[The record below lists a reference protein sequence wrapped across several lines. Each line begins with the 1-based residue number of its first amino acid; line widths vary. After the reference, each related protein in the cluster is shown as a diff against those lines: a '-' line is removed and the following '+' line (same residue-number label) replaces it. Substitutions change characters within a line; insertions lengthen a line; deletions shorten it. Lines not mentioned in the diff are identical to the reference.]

1 MKNITMTNTTQMTR
15 ALFAFPQVADRS
27 LTVGVRGAFQG
38 TGLSAFG
45 YGDNDGFAAIGGLG
59 ADLWISAVTPVPTFL
74 APTHKAF
81 AVKDVAYLR
90 SWSPPV

>member
-1 MKNITMTNTTQMTR
+1 MENITMTNATQITR
-15 ALFAFPQVADRS
+15 VRFACPRAVNRS
-27 LTVGVRGAFQG
+27 LNSVDRITVGVSGAFSG

-45 YGDNDGFAAIGGLG
+45 FGTKGGFG
-59 ADLWISAVTPVPTFL
+59 ADLTSTATPVPTTY

-90 SWSPPV
+90 TWRPPV